1 MVLPGCVIFLFY
13 IKPQLVGRFDG
24 GRVSCVIF
32 LFYIKPQPAK
42 HLPAKRGSCV
52 IFLFYIKPQPDPTD
66 NPSAQSCVIFLF
78 YIKPQPCC
86 PMPTSALVV
95 LYFYSTSN
103 HNVIQCIKVVYR
115 LCYISILHQTTTW
128 CPRSWCVIG
137 LCYISILHQTTT
149 ETMVKWMIALL
160 CYISI
165 LHQTTTRRSVYRMP
179 LTLCYIS
186 ILHQTTTLGV
196 PEYKSHLLCYISI
209 LHQTTT
215 LLSMSTYTRRC
226 VIFLFYIKPQRRVT
240 ITLRG
245 TVVLY
250 FYSTSNH
257 NNVPRLHKVVV
268 VVLYFYSTSN
278 HNQMMDRFYPNRVVL
293 YFYSTSNHNSHEYT
307 NKMHELC
314 YISILHQTTTP
325 RCSKHLNTCCVI
337 FLFYIKPQLSILT
350 IYASSCCVIFL
361 FYIKPQLR
369 AGYRLIMR
377 RLCCKSVA
385 RKCACAIRRSGNDA
399 IISILFANVSKK
411 FQLLRHVGLFPFDLA
426 PEIANLAVLLVR
438 DAQHAGVPRRRHRF
452 AYPFDMYRHILLGCA
467 MSYIN
472 RVLHHG
478 KTVFLQRLAKQSRMT
493 SLGLCIGRQVEEY
506 E

>member
-1 MVLPGCVIFLFY
+1 MLYFY
-13 IKPQLVGRFDG
+13 STSNHNKRCASARF
-24 GRVSCVIF
+24 RI
-32 LFYIKPQPAK
+32 
-42 HLPAKRGSCV
+42 
-52 IFLFYIKPQPDPTD
+52 
-66 NPSAQSCVIFLF
+66 
-78 YIKPQPCC
+78 
-86 PMPTSALVV
+86 VV

-103 HNVIQCIKVVYR
+103 HNKI
-115 LCYISILHQTTTW
+115 
-128 CPRSWCVIG
+128 IG
-137 LCYISILHQTTT
+137 RNLYY
-149 ETMVKWMIALL
+149 LL

-314 YISILHQTTTP
+314 YISILHQTTTRP
-325 RCSKHLNTCCVI
+325 SAAAIHSL
-337 FLFYIKPQLSILT
+337 
-350 IYASSCCVIFL
+350 
-361 FYIKPQLR
+361 
-369 AGYRLIMR
+369 
-377 RLCCKSVA
+377 LCY
-385 RKCACAIRRSGNDA
+385 
-399 IISILFANVSKK
+399 ISILHQTTTSMIAIENTSRLCYISILHQTTTSGGLSVDNAPFMLQIGCPKMCLRDPKK
-411 FQLLRHVGLFPFDLA
+411 R
-426 PEIANLAVLLVR
+426 
-438 DAQHAGVPRRRHRF
+438 
-452 AYPFDMYRHILLGCA
+452 
-467 MSYIN
+467 
-472 RVLHHG
+472 
-478 KTVFLQRLAKQSRMT
+478 K
-493 SLGLCIGRQVEEY
+493 
-506 E
+506 